1 MARPTPGCMAV
12 APAHPALE
20 PNPCR
25 SAPTVSGMAI
35 DSGWSSG
42 AR

>member
-1 MARPTPGCMAV
+1 MARPMSGRAAV
-12 APAHPALE
+12 PPAHPARE

-25 SAPTVSGMAI
+25 SAHAVSAMAI
-35 DSGWSSG
+35 ASGWSSG